1 MTVEH
6 FLYLTTNMAMFSHHL
21 VVTKIDLNDAKEI
34 PKNTTSQNFVHN
46 MENCVHFF
54 SHNKTSIIQQ
64 LILFMVLSMQIVVSI
79 TVESW

>member
-1 MTVEH
+1 M
-6 FLYLTTNMAMFSHHL
+6 L
-21 VVTKIDLNDAKEI
+21 
-34 PKNTTSQNFVHN
+34 KNTTIQNFVHN